1 MARITH
7 IPEEGEAGDES
18 AKPRSVEERLAD
30 IKETLHALVDFFC
43 MSPKQREIEV
53 IMTALQGYHDLFM
66 DAYEPP
72 DENAAA
78 RAREKIRN
86 NLKALFDKAN
96 YLINCSIDHE
106 KLAEYD
112 RRDNPPW
119 EE

>member
-7 IPEEGEAGDES
+7 IPEDGEAGDEP

-30 IKETLHALVDFFC
+30 MKETIHALVDFFC
-43 MSPKQREIEV
+43 LAPKQREIQV
-53 IMTALQGYHDLFM
+53 IMTALQSYHDLFM

-72 DENAAA
+72 DENAEA
-78 RAREKIRN
+78 RAREKIRKQ
-86 NLKALFDKAN
+86 LKSLFDRMN
-96 YLINCSIDHE
+96 YLLNCSINYE
-106 KLAEYD
+106 KLAEFD